1 MKLNK
6 KIKIL
11 IAADGGAGSGKTSA
25 TKMFAKKY
33 GFKLLSSG
41 TLYRFVAIKL
51 LNNKKNI
58 SDYSFLKKITKKIKS
73 KDLKNKNLY
82 SNKVTEFSSI
92 ISKQKNIRKLL
103 KQYQKKFSKNRL
115 AIIEGRDIGSVI
127 APNADIKIF
136 FKASLNCRARRRFK
150 EYRKNKNSISFN
162 EVKKTMKIRDLND
175 TKRKISPLRPSKGCV
190 IVDTTKINK
199 KQVLL
204 KLSKILELKI
214 KLKYGKNIQRPFI

>member
-11 IAADGGAGSGKTSA
+11 IAADGAAGSGKTSA
-25 TKMFAKKY
+25 SKMLAKKY
-33 GFKLLSSG
+33 GFKILSSG
-41 TLYRFVAIKL
+41 ILYRFVALKL

-58 SDYSFLKKITKKIKS
+58 SNYSFLKKITKKIRS

-92 ISKQKNIRKLL
+92 ISKQKLIRKLL

-127 APNADIKIF
+127 TPNADIKFF
-136 FKASLNCRARRRFK
+136 FKASLNCRAKRRFV
-150 EYRKNKNSISFN
+150 EYRKNKNKISFN
-162 EVKKTMKIRDLND
+162 KVKKTIKIRDLND

-204 KLSKILELKI
+204 KLSKILERKVEI
-214 KLKYGKNIQRPFI
+214 KYGKNI

>member
-33 GFKLLSSG
+33 GFQLLSSG

-82 SNKVTEFSSI
+82 SVDVTKYTSK
-92 ISKQKNIRKLL
+92 ISKIRKIKALFQ
-103 KQYQKKFSKNRL
+103 KENINSQYQKRSMMKRW
-115 AIIEGRDIGSVI
+115 
-127 APNADIKIF
+127 IKE
-136 FKASLNCRARRRFK
+136 K
-150 EYRKNKNSISFN
+150 EA
-162 EVKKTMKIRDLND
+162 
-175 TKRKISPLRPSKGCV
+175 
-190 IVDTTKINK
+190 
-199 KQVLL
+199 
-204 KLSKILELKI
+204 
-214 KLKYGKNIQRPFI
+214 

>member
-11 IAADGGAGSGKTSA
+11 IAADGAAGSGKTSA
-25 TKMFAKKY
+25 TKMLAKKY
-33 GFKLLSSG
+33 GFKILSSG
-41 TLYRFVAIKL
+41 ILYRFVALKL

-58 SDYSFLKKITKKIKS
+58 SNYSFLKKITKKIRS

-92 ISKQKNIRKLL
+92 ISKQKLIRKLL

-127 APNADIKIF
+127 VPNADIKLF
-136 FKASLNCRARRRFK
+136 FKASLNCRAKRRFM
-150 EYRKNKNSISFN
+150 EYRKNKNKISFDK
-162 EVKKTMKIRDLND
+162 VKKTIKIRDLND

-204 KLSKILELKI
+204 KLSKILERKI
-214 KLKYGKNIQRPFI
+214 ETKYGKNI

>member
-33 GFKLLSSG
+33 GFQLLSSG

-82 SNKVTEFSSI
+82 SNKITEFSSI

-127 APNADIKIF
+127 VPNADIKIF
-136 FKASLNCRARRRFK
+136 FKASLNCRAKRRFM
-150 EYRKNKNSISFN
+150 EYLKNKNKISFT